1 MKNSKKY
8 WKIDNL
14 DIIEG
19 GRVQLIWQKMGLDRV
34 LIELK
39 RWYFWTPLFDI
50 IGGWAGPA
58 YLATS
63 QLINYALY
71 RRRHSAKY
79 PSKNHNNKEMA
90 FWCWSHWA
98 FFSVFDQIQIQWS
111 MGRPLGPKT
120 QIRSQG
126 MTNKV
131 SDHQR
136 DNLSLLQ
143 LSSHLFFLDP
153 FCRQNGLSFW
163 WEMR

>member
-1 MKNSKKY
+1 MLGNQNS
-8 WKIDNL
+8 L
-14 DIIEG
+14 THSLS
-19 GRVQLIWQKMGLDRV
+19 QWQGHL
-34 LIELK
+34 LSCPGQLK

-50 IGGWAGPA
+50 IEGWAGPA

-71 RRRHSAKY
+71 RRRHSAKC

-98 FFSVFDQIQIQWS
+98 FFSVFGQIQIQWS

-143 LSSHLFFLDP
+143 LSSHFFSLGSVLP
-153 FCRQNGLSFW
+153 SEWFIIL
-163 WEMR
+163 MRNAVGKTNSL